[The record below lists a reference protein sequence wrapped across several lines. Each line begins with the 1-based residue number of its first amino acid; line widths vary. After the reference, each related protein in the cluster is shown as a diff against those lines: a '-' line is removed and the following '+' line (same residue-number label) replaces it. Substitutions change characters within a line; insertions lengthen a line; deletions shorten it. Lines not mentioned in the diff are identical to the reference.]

1 MPPKYKSEETASRHS
16 LRLNPNTSEIEESHL
31 ESLPDLS
38 QPISNPPY
46 TSTQKS
52 PSKNIQEP
60 VHIKNDLKKYIQEQ
74 IALAMASYDQ
84 KNDKLEHSLED
95 EKNNT

>member
-1 MPPKYKSEETASRHS
+1 M
-16 LRLNPNTSEIEESHL
+16 
-31 ESLPDLS
+31 
-38 QPISNPPY
+38 
-46 TSTQKS
+46 
-52 PSKNIQEP
+52 QEP

-84 KNDKLEHSLED
+84 KLHKLIEEKEQLLEKNDKLEHSLED